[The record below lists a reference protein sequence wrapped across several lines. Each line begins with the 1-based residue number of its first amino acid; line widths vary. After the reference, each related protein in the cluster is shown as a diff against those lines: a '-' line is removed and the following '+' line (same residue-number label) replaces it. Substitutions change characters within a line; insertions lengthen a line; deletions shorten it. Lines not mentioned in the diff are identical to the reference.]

1 MSEGGT
7 REIIIQTG
15 DGTFHRLTEEVLG
28 TTKMS
33 DEEIDLFLRSEP
45 LAQPQHVPMHTQVT
59 PTGFAR
65 VSPTFFARV
74 APSGFVRM
82 TPTGFARIAPS
93 AMVRAAP
100 SAMVRAAPSGF
111 VRAVPSGFVR
121 AAPSAF
127 VRAAAPASG
136 TVRGWTRRS

>member
-1 MSEGGT
+1 MSEGGA
-7 REIIIQTG
+7 REVVIQTEE
-15 DGTFHRLTEEVLG
+15 GTFHRLTEEVLG
-28 TTKMS
+28 ATRMP
-33 DEEIDLFLRSEP
+33 DEEVELFLRSEAT
-45 LAQPQHVPMHTQVT
+45 AQPQPTPVYGQAV

-74 APSGFVRM
+74 APSGFMRM
-82 TPTGFARIAPS
+82 TPTGFARAAPS

-127 VRAAAPASG
+127 VRAAAPGSG
-136 TVRGWTRRS
+136 KVRGWTRRS

>member
-1 MSEGGT
+1 MSEGKT
-7 REIIIQTG
+7 REIVIQTE
-15 DGTFHRLTEEVLG
+15 DGTFHRLTDEMLG

-33 DEEIDLFLRSEP
+33 DEEVELFLRSEP
-45 LAQPQHVPMHTQVT
+45 TAQPQHIPAHGQAVPTS
-59 PTGFAR
+59 FAR

-100 SAMVRAAPSGF
+100 SGF

-121 AAPSAF
+121 AAP
-127 VRAAAPASG
+127 ASG
-136 TVRGWTRRS
+136 MVRGWTRRS